1 MLHFNDVLF
10 SIFALMM
17 VLSASMVIITINPI
31 HSVLYLISVFF
42 NATALLILL
51 GFEFLGII
59 LLIVYVGAIAILF
72 LFVVMMLNIKLVE
85 LHQNLTRYIPI
96 GLIIGV
102 VLLIELIIAF
112 ELPLN
117 NEPISPTGNSHNNI
131 TDWISDIITTPSTG
145 INVLGQILYTNYSGW
160 FLISALILLVA
171 MIGAIVLTLNQR
183 IGIKR
188 QNLYSQ
194 LQVSSELQNF

>member
-1 MLHFNDVLF
+1 MIQISDILF
-10 SIFALMM
+10 SIFAILMIM
-17 VLSASMVIITINPI
+17 SASMVIITINPV

-85 LHQNLTRYIPI
+85 LNQNLTRYIPI
-96 GLIIGV
+96 GLIIGF

-117 NEPISPTGNSHNNI
+117 NISLSSSTLAV
-131 TDWISDIITTPSTG
+131 TDWVSEIITTPSTG
-145 INVLGQILYTNYSGW
+145 INVLGQVLYTHFYGW
-160 FLISALILLVA
+160 FLLSGLILLVA

-188 QNLYSQ
+188 QNLYAQ
-194 LQVSSELQNF
+194 LHVSSELANFK